1 MNHQVKKNTKN
12 LSMRVVFHVLHSI
25 SMEKL
30 GGLGFKK
37 MIQISLKEKKQPGK
51 ILEKHFQDER
61 GALAYK
67 QAKCLSNSLTAREI
81 PAFSR
86 SYFKQKGITSQ

>member
-37 MIQISLKEKKQPGK
+37 MIQISLKEK
-51 ILEKHFQDER
+51 
-61 GALAYK
+61 
-67 QAKCLSNSLTAREI
+67 NSLGKSWKNIFKMKEVLSLT
-81 PAFSR
+81 SR
-86 SYFKQKGITSQ
+86 QNVYLIL

>member
-1 MNHQVKKNTKN
+1 MNCMNHQVKKNTKN

-37 MIQISLKEKKQPGK
+37 MIQISLKEK
-51 ILEKHFQDER
+51 
-61 GALAYK
+61 
-67 QAKCLSNSLTAREI
+67 NSLGKSWKNIFKMKEVLSLT
-81 PAFSR
+81 SR
-86 SYFKQKGITSQ
+86 QNVYLIL